1 MTICVAVVA
10 LAAVCVAMR
19 ITAPL
24 LLGERRPP
32 ARLDSSLGFAVP
44 ALLAALVVTGTL
56 VEGQRVVLDPRL
68 AGVAAA
74 TAIAAARGP
83 LLAAVVAAA
92 VVTAGLR
99 AL

>member
-1 MTICVAVVA
+1 MTVWVAVLA
-10 LAAVCVAMR
+10 LAAVSVAMR

-24 LLGERRPP
+24 LLGERRPERFDR
-32 ARLDSSLGFAVP
+32 ALAFAVP
-44 ALLAALVVTGTL
+44 SLLAALVVTGTL
-56 VEGQRVVLDPRL
+56 VEGRGVVLDPRL

-74 TAIAAARGP
+74 TTLAAARAP
-83 LLAAVVAAA
+83 LLVTVLAAA